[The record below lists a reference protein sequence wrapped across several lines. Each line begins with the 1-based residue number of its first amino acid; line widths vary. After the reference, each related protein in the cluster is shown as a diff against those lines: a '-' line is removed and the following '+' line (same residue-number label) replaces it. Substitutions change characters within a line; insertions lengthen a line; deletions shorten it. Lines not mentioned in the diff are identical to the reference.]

1 MNEWRVV
8 KEKRWERFRW
18 MVSGKSKK
26 DELSRV
32 VKAKVDVSYSRKAC
46 ELAHATCLT
55 SGIEKRFIGN
65 GNNS

>member
-1 MNEWRVV
+1 
-8 KEKRWERFRW
+8 

-46 ELAHATCLT
+46 EWMFL
-55 SGIEKRFIGN
+55 IQEKRV
-65 GNNS
+65 SWDRKAL